1 MIMRV
6 QQDLYHILEKLNISY
21 DYFEHPP
28 VDTVEQLDVYAKN
41 WNTTRCKN
49 LFFRNHK
56 GNRHYLV
63 ILRHDRNL
71 KIKELEGLL
80 KQGKITFASDWRLK
94 KYLGQKRGGV
104 SPFGLINDLEN
115 HVFVFIDKTLLEA
128 EHLTFHP
135 NTNDASLKIR
145 PDDLIRFLDWSGNGY
160 SFIQLY

>member
-1 MIMRV
+1 MKG
-6 QQDLYHILEKLNISY
+6 QSELYIILKNLEIPY
-21 DYFEHPP
+21 VYHEHPA
-28 VDTVEQLDVYAKN
+28 VDTVKQLDVYAKN

-56 GNRHYLV
+56 GNRHYLI
-63 ILRHDRNL
+63 ILRHDRSL

-135 NTNDASLKIR
+135 NTNEASLKIR